1 MGMAASA
8 KDLKWRR
15 DLLIFGR
22 LCTFWAAVLILRV
35 LTGDPL
41 KPPTEPFQDVF
52 LGVKFFGPTAEM
64 TMIAQAVIYAIFGIG
79 ILMRQRWA
87 LIVAL
92 LYFVQVVIGHVIF
105 FVTNL
110 HVPAQAVHVKITA
123 IGAPFMFVLL
133 LYLWLRSRP
142 LLFDE

>member
-1 MGMAASA
+1 MAVSA
-8 KDLKWRR
+8 RNPQWRR
-15 DLLIFGR
+15 DLLAFGG
-22 LCTFWAAVLILRV
+22 LCTFWGAVLMLRV

-41 KPPTEPFQDVF
+41 KPPAEPFQDVF
-52 LGVKFFGPTAEM
+52 LGVKFFGRTAQM
-64 TMIAQAVIYAIFGIG
+64 TMIVQAVIYAVFGIG

-92 LYFVQVVIGHVIF
+92 VYFAQVVIGHVIF

-123 IGAPFMFVLL
+123 IGAPLMLAVL

-142 LLFDE
+142 LLFGE